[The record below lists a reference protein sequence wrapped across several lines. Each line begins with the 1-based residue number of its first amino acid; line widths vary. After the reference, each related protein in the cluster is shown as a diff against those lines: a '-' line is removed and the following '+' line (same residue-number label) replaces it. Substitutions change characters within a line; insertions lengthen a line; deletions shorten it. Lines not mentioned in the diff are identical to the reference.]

1 MTKSWLRPLSDE
13 HLAVARIA
21 ILAGLGYYVG
31 GLVGLQLRLPHST
44 PSVLWPPNS
53 ILTAALLLTTPRHW
67 GAVLVGALV
76 AHLAVE
82 LPTEW
87 PTLLVT
93 LLYVTN
99 CSEALIAASGVRRFS
114 DDPAGFDTS
123 RRLAIFFLWA
133 AIIAPMLSTFADA
146 AVVSLLRGEPYAVV
160 WRNRLMSSVLGEITI
175 VPALVGFVTWVRRS
189 KRSPSIMRV
198 VEAGLLSTGLVLCGL
213 LASHVTFEPS
223 ALWAVSEHAPFV
235 LQLPFL
241 LWAAVRFG
249 PAGASLAV
257 LTSTA
262 LMASAAVHGAGPFQ
276 GLPAGAATSA
286 TQVLLIVATAT
297 LLYLAALIEERH
309 RTMRELGE
317 RLGFEELL
325 SRLSGGF
332 VRVPSDQIAVLCD
345 KSLAQLAAFLEVDC
359 VRLLEILPAKGD
371 LGVVS
376 EWTRLP
382 DRPLRKAPAV
392 DTFPWIV
399 GRLVAQQTVI
409 LPRLSSLPPD
419 APIDRQS
426 LADLGYEAIMAIP
439 LVAAGRPRGALTF
452 GVATE
457 REWSSGMQARL
468 DLIAEI
474 FANLLAGKQSED
486 ALRTSELMKTGILDS
501 LPSGVMVLDHRG
513 QILDVND
520 TWKRIARESGL
531 PNGDG
536 IVPGANLL
544 EACLSSTSADGS
556 HADELFAG
564 LRQVLKG
571 SESLFTLDFSSG
583 SGSAVRWWQISV
595 VPLNQGQ
602 GGAVITQTETTE
614 RRSAEIAVEQSRR
627 ALAHVARVSTVGE
640 LTASLAHQLNQPLT
654 GIMSNAQAALR
665 MLSRT
670 PPDVLKIRDALSDV
684 VDADKRAKE
693 VIERL
698 HDLLR
703 KGELDMTV
711 IDVDL
716 AIRDISRLVADEA
729 LTRNINIQ
737 LALGPAPRLVEADR
751 VQLQQV
757 VLNLLLNAMEAIGDD
772 HGSERVVAISSGY
785 LDPDTVVVSV
795 QDSGAGVS
803 VEAVDLVFEPFYTT
817 KPTGMG
823 MGLAIARSIVESHG
837 GRISMRRAPA
847 RGMVAEFT
855 LPAYRTSAAVL

>member
-1 MTKSWLRPLSDE
+1 MSTRRFRPLTDE
-13 HLAVARIA
+13 HLVLARVA
-21 ILAGLGYYVG
+21 ILAGVAYYVG
-31 GLVGLQLRLPHST
+31 GLVGLQMRLPHST

-53 ILTAALLLTTPRHW
+53 ILTAALLLTAPRHW
-67 GAVLVGALV
+67 GAVLFGALA

-99 CSEALIAASGVRRFS
+99 CSEALIAAAGVRRFS
-114 DDPAGFDTS
+114 DDPTAFDTS
-123 RRLAIFFLWA
+123 RRLAVFFLWA
-133 AIIAPMLSTFADA
+133 TLIAPIISTFADA
-146 AVVSLLRGEPYAVV
+146 AVVSVLRGEPYAMV
-160 WRNRLMSSVLGEITI
+160 WRNRLMSSVLGEMTI
-175 VPALVGFVTWVRRS
+175 VPALVGLVTGLRWTRRTFPVVR
-189 KRSPSIMRV
+189 I
-198 VEAGLLSTGLVLCGL
+198 VEAGLLSAGLVLCGL
-213 LASHVTFEPS
+213 LASHVTFKPT

-249 PAGASLAV
+249 PTGASLAI

-276 GLPAGAATSA
+276 GLPPGAATSA
-286 TQVLLIVATAT
+286 TQLLLIVAAAT

-317 RLGFEELL
+317 RLAFEELL

-332 VRVPSDQIAVLCD
+332 VRVPSDQIATLCD
-345 KSLAQLAAFLEVDC
+345 KSLAHLGAFLKVDC
-359 VRLLEILPAKGD
+359 VRLFEISSPSGD

-376 EWTRLP
+376 EWTQLP
-382 DRPLRKAPAV
+382 DRQLRRAPV
-392 DTFPWIV
+392 NLTFPWIV
-399 GRLVAQQTVI
+399 GRLVAHQTVVI
-409 LPRLSSLPPD
+409 PSLSSLQSE
-419 APIDRQS
+419 AQVDRRS
-426 LADLGYEAIMAIP
+426 LADLGYAAVMAIP
-439 LVAAGRPRGALTF
+439 LVAGGRPRGALTF
-452 GVATE
+452 GVGTE
-457 REWSSGMQARL
+457 RDWSSGMQARL
-468 DLIAEI
+468 DLVAEV
-474 FANLLAGKQSED
+474 FANLLARKQSED
-486 ALRTSELMKTGILDS
+486 ALRTNELMKTGILDS
-501 LPSGVMVLDHRG
+501 LPSGVMVLDKHG

-520 TWKRIARESGL
+520 TWKRIACESGL
-531 PNGDG
+531 PDGEG
-536 IVPGANLL
+536 IVPGGNLL
-544 EACLSSTSADGS
+544 DACASSNGTDSS
-556 HADELFAG
+556 RADELFAG
-564 LRQVLKG
+564 LRQVLNG
-571 SESLFTLDFSSG
+571 TESQFTMDFSSG
-583 SGSAVRWWQISV
+583 SGSGVRWWQIGV
-595 VPLNQGQ
+595 VPLNRHQ
-602 GGAVITQTETTE
+602 GAVITQTETTE

-684 VDADKRAKE
+684 VDADKRAKD
-693 VIERL
+693 VIQRL
-698 HDLLR
+698 HELLR

-729 LTRNINIQ
+729 LTRNISIR
-737 LALGPAPRLVEADR
+737 LELGPAPRLVKADR

-757 VLNLLLNAMEAIGDD
+757 VLNLLLNAIEAIGDD
-772 HGSERVVAISSGY
+772 HGSERVVAISSDFREPG
-785 LDPDTVVVSV
+785 TVVVSV
-795 QDSGAGVS
+795 QDSGAGIPL
-803 VEAVDLVFEPFYTT
+803 EAVDLVFEPFYTT

-823 MGLAIARSIVESHG
+823 MGLPIARSIVESHG

-847 RGMVAEFT
+847 RGMIAEFT
-855 LPAYRTSAAVL
+855 LPAHQTAGQAF